1 MAEATVVGRTR
12 VSLTPDTSKFGDL
25 LKVELPKAIRPGAI
39 AAGDLAGEIITGKV
53 QKAVAKMRPV
63 IKVGIDL
70 DTAPAKA
77 KLDKLTAAR
86 KVQVSVDLDTTAAT
100 TKLDKLTVPRT
111 VKVAVEV
118 DTTAGKT
125 KVDRLIVDR
134 TVRVTATL
142 DDQRARVALDSLTA
156 DRTVKI
162 TASLDETTAKTKLQG
177 ILGQRTVDI
186 LPTIQQA
193 AYNRAK
199 QQLDKLC
206 ADRVVNIR
214 ASVDTRVGA
223 AEIRNLTQRRQVRI
237 GIDVDT
243 RVAADSLA
251 NLTRR
256 RQMTIQARADT
267 AAADTALRFASRDR
281 TTNIRVRTLGLGAL
295 TAGLGSLGS
304 SGSSSSSGLMSLG
317 ATVLKWTA
325 IIATSLPTVASF
337 TSALA
342 QMGPLAATAVPAVA
356 MLGGAFAAVK
366 VGISGVGDAV
376 KAAFQ
381 PAADEASKAASAT
394 KAVETA
400 QRSLARAQR
409 SLSDAQVQAAERVK
423 QAQQQVG
430 TSERELTAAQR
441 DARQAQL
448 DLTAARQQATRD
460 LEDMN
465 NSLKD
470 ARLSEESAT
479 LAVQQ
484 AELDLQRVRSD
495 PTATQLQIQQ
505 AELAKQQAV
514 QSLEE
519 QRLAT
524 QRLEKDT
531 AAANKAGVDGSKTMV
546 DARQKVADA
555 NQQVADR
562 ERALAQAQADVAKA
576 QADGQRQIA
585 DAQEAVADAA
595 RSLADA
601 QQTAA
606 SQTSKLD
613 DALAKLSP
621 NARAFV
627 GTLQDMAPAWRSM
640 KLDVQDTLFAGLGSR
655 LSQVGG
661 QILPTVRK
669 GLTGAASE
677 LNLMGKNALTAVS
690 NLQKTGQLKSVFDG
704 VKQSLGNLSRVPGQ
718 MVTGFAQLSIAAQPA
733 FDRMTKGA
741 ANVMDRV
748 MEQLSAKL
756 KDGSLTKSINTAL
769 DVAIQFGKVLGN
781 VGGIIG
787 GIFKAASAAGGD
799 FFGVIGA
806 ALAEINR
813 IIKMPEVQK
822 ALTAVFRA
830 LNAVAGLLAGALG
843 AAIQALLPL
852 LATLA
857 PVVVQIA
864 HTLGPVVAQLF
875 AQLGKALMP
884 VIQAL
889 LPVISTVVATVANLV
904 VMLLPLLQPI
914 GNLIA
919 AIITA
924 VAPFL
929 PMIGNILQIVVTAL
943 VQVLTPVINALI
955 PVVVLIGGLLA
966 RLAPLFPPIMTALMP
981 LLPPLGQ
988 LTIAL
993 LNLAMQVLT
1002 PLMPLI
1008 VILAQLLTTVLA
1020 KAVSYLV
1027 PIVSTV
1033 IGWFTKFVNAVT
1045 VAVKWVVDK
1054 FKWLFDV
1061 LLGHSIIPDIVRG
1074 TIDWFSRLWTKI
1086 KQIVGWIVSGIVDRF
1101 TDIKNGATRIWNS
1114 FWNTIKSV
1122 ASGAWDTIR
1131 KGFDSFADTFRGAF
1145 RDLRDGIGTVWNGL
1159 KKLAAAPIR
1168 FFIDTVY
1175 NNGLVKVWNATAGKI
1190 PGIPDMAKMA
1200 MPKGLA
1206 RGGILPGW
1214 STWRDGDDQLVPMRR
1229 GEGVYVSEV
1238 MRDPYERARLHAL
1251 NAAAIRG
1258 THPAAARAQF
1268 GFAEGGILG
1277 GIKSIGSSI
1286 ADGVGSVLKKGE
1298 GAVRGGLADV
1308 AEKAFKPIKA
1318 GVTKALGANP
1328 RTWPGAVAQAPLN
1341 LIDKAIDY
1349 IRGKDIPE
1357 ASGQWI
1363 KPVNVPYGTRFGV
1376 KGAMWSSGRHTGLD
1390 FPAATGTKVV
1400 AVDNGTV
1407 DKVQTGGPYGKHV
1420 TISHGGGL
1428 SSLYA
1433 HMSAMVAKAGA
1444 SIRQGARVG
1453 SVGATG
1459 NVTGPHLHLEARI
1472 NGKPVD
1478 PMPYLTGGGD
1488 GGSGVQRWRGVVQ
1501 QALGEVH
1508 QSLSLVNTTLRRM
1521 NQESGGNPTAV
1532 NRYDSNWK
1540 AGHPSVGLLQVIE
1553 ETFRRFAGKYRNT
1566 GPFMYGVS
1574 TNPMANVYASMKYA
1588 LATYGSLSRAY
1599 NRPGGYSLG
1608 GIVNIHRGQPRG
1620 YAAGGVIKVGG
1631 KRIDTGPIAASV
1643 GADFLKQLAGTAA
1656 AIDSAMSKVATAITA
1671 AFKGVKTTLDDR
1683 LIATIKAQTSK
1694 LDALAKQRD
1703 AIAAKITAAN
1713 QLAADAT
1720 GQAVQYTALT
1730 SLPNGGTVFD
1740 AGGILAGL
1748 NTRLAQLKKFGSNLT
1763 TLAKRGLNKTLLQ
1776 QIITAGPESG
1786 AAYAQA
1792 LVDAT
1797 PAQLTQIN
1805 AAQSAITKATGAF
1818 GKDAADAMYDAGA
1831 DSGKGYLAGLAST
1844 QKAIEAQM
1852 AKIAKAVQ
1860 KSIKVELQ
1868 IKSPSRILRALGR
1881 FTGLGYAQGVED
1893 TVPQAQAA
1901 AARMAGTV
1909 RATATATTASIR
1921 NQQTINQGGDRHL
1934 HYSAT
1939 VREVPTRKSILDAL
1953 AIDDMLHRTAVVGV

>member
-1 MAEATVVGRTR
+1 MAEPTVVGRTR
-12 VSLTPDTSKFGDL
+12 VSLTPDTSKFGPQL
-25 LKVELPKAIRPGAI
+25 LADLPKAVRPGAL
-39 AAGDLAGEIITGKV
+39 AAGDAIADTLTRKV
-53 QKAVAKMRPV
+53 NEAVAKMKPV
-63 IKVGIDL
+63 IKVGLDLDTAAAKTKLDKLTAPRTIKLDIDL
-70 DTAPAKA
+70 DTGPAKA

-86 KVQVSVDLDTTAAT
+86 TVKVTADLDDRAAT
-100 TKLDKLTVPRT
+100 TALDKLTADRR
-111 VKVAVEV
+111 VKVTV
-118 DTTAGKT
+118 D
-125 KVDRLIVDR
+125 V
-134 TVRVTATL
+134 
-142 DDQRARVALDSLTA
+142 
-156 DRTVKI
+156 
-162 TASLDETTAKTKLQG
+162 DETAAQRKLSG
-177 ILGQRTVDI
+177 LLGQRTVDV

-193 AYNRAK
+193 AYDRAAK
-199 QQLDKLC
+199 LLDKLC

-214 ASVDTRVGA
+214 ASVDTRVA
-223 AEIRNLTQRRQVRI
+223 ANEIRNLIQRRQVRI
-237 GIDVDT
+237 GVDVDT

-256 RQMTIQARADT
+256 RSMTIQARADT
-267 AAADTALRFASRDR
+267 AGADAAIRAATRDR
-281 TTNIRVRTLGLGAL
+281 TVNVRVNSRGLGDL
-295 TAGLGSLGS
+295 TRSLGRAGGSGGGLGSLT
-304 SGSSSSSGLMSLG
+304 G
-317 ATVLKWTA
+317 AL
-325 IIATSLPTVASF
+325 TSLPMLIASSLPTIASF
-337 TSALA
+337 GQALA
-342 QMGPLAATAVPAVA
+342 QMGPLAATAAPAIA
-356 MLGGAFAAVK
+356 LLGGAFAAIK
-366 VGISGVGDAV
+366 VGTSGVGDAI

-381 PAADEASKAASAT
+381 PTTAEANKAASAT
-394 KAVETA
+394 KAVESA
-400 QRSLARAQR
+400 QRSLARAQQ
-409 SLSDAQVQAAERVK
+409 SLSDAQVQAAERVQ

-430 TSERELTAAQR
+430 NAERQLTSAQR
-441 DARQAQL
+441 DARQAQA
-448 DLTAARQQATRD
+448 DLTAARKQAVRD
-460 LEDMN
+460 LQDMN
-465 NSLKD
+465 AQLAD
-470 ARLSEESAT
+470 AQLDQRAAT

-484 AELDLQRVRSD
+484 AEEDLARVRSD
-495 PTATQLQIQQ
+495 PAATQLQIQQ
-505 AELAKQQAV
+505 AELAKDRAV
-514 QSLEE
+514 QALSE
-519 QRLAT
+519 QSTAT
-524 QRLEKDT
+524 QRLQKDT
-531 AAANKAGVDGSKTMV
+531 AAANKAGVEGSKAV
-546 DARQKVADA
+546 VQARQQVQQA
-555 NQQVADR
+555 NQQVADQQR
-562 ERALAQAQADVAKA
+562 SLAQAQADVAKA

-585 DAQEAVADAA
+585 DAQQAVADAA
-595 RSLADA
+595 RGVAEA
-601 QQTAA
+601 QQAAA
-606 SQTSKLD
+606 SQTSALG

-627 GTLQDMAPAWRSM
+627 GTIQSMAPAWRSM
-640 KLDVQDTLFAGLGSR
+640 KLDTQDALFAGLGAR

-661 QILPTVRK
+661 QILPTVRT

-690 NLQKTGQLKSVFDG
+690 NLEKAGTLGKVFDG
-704 VKQSLGNLSRVPGQ
+704 VKQSLGNLNRIPGQ
-718 MVTGFAQLSIAAQPA
+718 LVTGFAQLSVAAQPA
-733 FDRMTKGA
+733 FDRMTAGA
-741 ANVMDRV
+741 GSAVDRV
-748 MEQLSAKL
+748 MAKL
-756 KDGSLTKSINTAL
+756 EAGLKNGQLEKAISNAL
-769 DVAIQFGKVLGN
+769 DVAVQFGHVLGN
-781 VGGIIG
+781 VGGILS

-799 FFGVIGA
+799 FFGTIGA

-813 IIKMPEVQK
+813 VINMPEVQK
-822 ALTAVFRA
+822 ALTQVFVA
-830 LNAVAGLLAGALG
+830 LNAVAKLLAGALG
-843 AAIQALLPL
+843 QALQAVMPILAAIAPVITQLATQLAPVFGQVIGTLAQALMPIVQALLPIV
-852 LATLA
+852 AQVIT
-857 PVVVQIA
+857 
-864 HTLGPVVAQLF
+864 VVAQM
-875 AQLGKALMP
+875 AQ
-884 VIQAL
+884 I
-889 LPVISTVVATVANLV
+889 
-904 VMLLPLLQPI
+904 LLPLLQPVGQLLGVI
-914 GNLIA
+914 LQA
-919 AIITA
+919 LAPIIT
-924 VAPFL
+924 
-929 PMIGNILQIVVTAL
+929 MIGQNLKIAL
-943 VQVLTPVINALI
+943 AAFVQFLTPVITALI
-955 PVVVLIGGLLA
+955 PAVQLFGQLFA
-966 RLAPLFPPIMTALMP
+966 QLAPLFPPLYAA
-981 LLPPLGQ
+981 LLPLIPPLAQ
-988 LTIAL
+988 LTVAL
-993 LNLAMQVLT
+993 IRLAIQVIT

-1008 VILAQLLTTVLA
+1008 VGLAQLLTGVLA
-1020 KAVSYLV
+1020 GAVSFLV
-1027 PIVSTV
+1027 PIVTTV
-1033 IGWFTKFVNAVT
+1033 IGWFTKFVNAAST
-1045 VAVKWVVDK
+1045 AVKWVVK
-1054 FKWLFDV
+1054 GFQWLFDV

-1101 TDIKNGATRIWNS
+1101 TDIKNGAERIWRG

-1175 NNGLVKVWNATAGKI
+1175 NNGLVRVWNATAGKI
-1190 PGIPDMAKMA
+1190 PGIPDMAKMPI
-1200 MPKGLA
+1200 PKGLA

-1258 THPAAARAQF
+1258 THPAIARAQY
-1268 GFAEGGILG
+1268 GFAEGGIFG

-1349 IRGKDIPE
+1349 IRGKDIPD
-1357 ASGQWI
+1357 ASGRWI
-1363 KPVNVPYGTRFGV
+1363 KPVNAAFGTRFGV

-1407 DKVQTGGPYGKHV
+1407 AKVESGGPYGKHV

-1478 PMPYLTGGGD
+1478 PMPYLTSGGD

-1540 AGHPSVGLLQVIE
+1540 AGHPSVGLMQVIE
-1553 ETFRRFAGKYRNT
+1553 GTFRRFAGKYRNT

-1620 YAAGGVIKVGG
+1620 YASGGVINVAG

-1643 GADFLKQLAGTAA
+1643 GADFLKQLAGTAS
-1656 AIDSAMSKVATAITA
+1656 AIDSAMSKVATAIRN

-1683 LIATIKAQTSK
+1683 LLYAIKTQTAK

-1703 AIAAKITAAN
+1703 AIAAKIAAAN

-1730 SLPNGGTVFD
+1730 SLPNGGNVFD

-1748 NTRLAQLKKFGSNLT
+1748 NTRLAQLKKFGANLT
-1763 TLAKRGLNKTLLQ
+1763 ILAKRGLNKTLLQ

-1818 GKDAADAMYDAGA
+1818 GKDAADAMYDAGV

-1860 KSIKVELQ
+1860 KTIKVQLQ
-1868 IKSPSRILRALGR
+1868 IKSPSQVLRGLGR

-1909 RATATATTASIR
+1909 RATATATAASIR

-1934 HYSAT
+1934 HYNAA
-1939 VREVPTRKSILDAL
+1939 VREVPTRQSILDAL
-1953 AIDDMLHRTAVVGV
+1953 AIDDMLHRTAVVGG